1 MADVFQYAV
10 VTQKGLALQAKV
22 ATGGTIEFT
31 KVKTGAGTVDAVLL
45 QNQTDVSQPMQ
56 EFLYSSEPSFDDAG
70 RVILAVVV
78 TNDGLE
84 ADYDLYQVGVFANNP
99 DEGEILYA
107 IIQGS
112 KPVPV
117 LADMVGWT
125 AEFHISMQYGN
136 ADTVTVALD
145 SAGLMTLSTADNRYL
160 RVATPG
166 DSALRFGH
174 DEKGFYVMKGE

>member
-31 KVKTGAGTVDAVLL
+31 KAKTGAGTVDAVLL
-45 QNQTDVSQPMQ
+45 QNQTDVSQPVQ
-56 EFLYSSEPSFDDAG
+56 ELLYSAEPTFDDAG
-70 RVILAVVV
+70 RVTLAVVV

-84 ADYDLYQVGVFANNP
+84 ADYDLYQVGIFAKDP

-117 LADMVGWT
+117 SADMAGWS
-125 AEFHISMQYGN
+125 AEFHISVQYGN
-136 ADTVTVALD
+136 ADTVNVMVD
-145 SAGLMTLSTADNRYL
+145 SAGLLTITTADNRYMPL
-160 RVATPG
+160 MDYNGAKW
-166 DSALRFGH
+166 SFGR
-174 DEKGFYVMKGE
+174 DEKGVYLIEH

>member
-45 QNQTDVSQPMQ
+45 QNQTEVSQPMQ
-56 EFLYSSEPSFDDAG
+56 EFLYSSEPTFDDAG
-70 RVILAVVV
+70 RVTLAVVV

-84 ADYDLYQVGVFANNP
+84 ADYDLYQVGVYATDP

-136 ADTVTVALD
+136 ADTVNVMVD
-145 SAGLMTLSTADNRYL
+145 SAGLMTITTADNRYL
-160 RVATPG
+160 KLDKPA
-166 DSALRFGH
+166 DSALRIGR
-174 DEKGFYVMKGE
+174 DEKGVYLIEN